1 MRTVKILL
9 ALFAAVVVFNSCN
22 KEYEAPTIT
31 WEPDKMSQLVEMS
44 DESSLNQALTVTF
57 TAEAGIKDIK
67 IWRNTWLNGV
77 ASPTVAIVD
86 GPAISAYE
94 GLTSYEYAFA
104 TNHTLE
110 DFQGGVMKIV
120 YEFEVTD
127 QSEEAQTTTK
137 EYTFFAWET
146 QKVTFV
152 IKDAADTEI
161 TDAKVTLGTESKTA
175 APYVFYVEDGTYDY
189 TVEKEGYAT
198 VTGQV
203 VVNDAAVE
211 ETVTLQANLLADWS
225 ENVVITRTSEISTS
239 LYHNESI
246 GVDKSTVIGVQYKSN
261 TDTHHVVEKTANCE
275 GFVVV
280 DNADYTT
287 SDELEAAYTAGTAVG
302 QLELKF
308 KYISTSPK
316 ATEVKYF
323 IAKVDGEYVLIDHVE
338 GWNVQG
344 TGGADENGNYGNVL
358 VFKYKK

>member
-67 IWRNTWLNGV
+67 IWRNTWLNGA

-146 QKVTFV
+146 QAVTFV

-225 ENVVITRTSEISTS
+225 EKILIAHPSQLGYATYADTRVETAS
-239 LYHNESI
+239 N
-246 GVDKSTVIGVQYKSN
+246 DVIGVEYKQNN
-261 TDTHHVVEKTANCE
+261 TAGTAAIIVPTANCT
-275 GFVVV
+275 GFVVIAN
-280 DNADYTT
+280 DAAYTT
-287 SDELEAAYTAGTAVG
+287 SDDLEAAYTAGTAVT
-302 QLELKF
+302 QLELGF
-308 KYISTSPK
+308 TYHAPK
-316 ATEVKYF
+316 AYAEKNF
-323 IAKVDGEYVLIDHVE
+323 IAKVGNEYVWVKYVDGHVAPSATSD
-338 GWNVQG
+338 GYS
-344 TGGADENGNYGNVL
+344 GNTL
-358 VFKYKK
+358 AFQYKK

>member
-31 WEPDKMSQLVEMS
+31 WEPDEMFQSVKMS

-77 ASPTVAIVD
+77 ASPTAAIVD

-146 QKVTFV
+146 QAVTFV
-152 IKDAADTEI
+152 IKDAANAEV
-161 TDAKVTLGTESKTA
+161 TDAKVTLGTLVDTA

-189 TVEKEGYAT
+189 TVEKEGFAP
-198 VTGQV
+198 VTGEV
-203 VVNDAAVE
+203 VVAGAEKEVS
-211 ETVTLQANLLADWS
+211 VTLQADISDWS
-225 ENVVITRTSEISTS
+225 EVVLIAHPSQLDYATYAGTRVETAS
-239 LYHNESI
+239 N
-246 GVDKSTVIGVQYKSN
+246 DVIGVEYKQNN
-261 TDTHHVVEKTANCE
+261 TAGTAAIIVPTPNCI
-275 GFVVV
+275 GFVVIAN
-280 DNADYTT
+280 DAAYTT
-287 SDELEAAYTAGTAVG
+287 SDDLEAAYTAGTAVT
-302 QLELKF
+302 QLELGF
-308 KYISTSPK
+308 TYHAPK
-316 ATEVKYF
+316 AYAEKNF
-323 IAKVDGEYVLIDHVE
+323 IAKVGNEYVWVKYVDGHVAPSATSD
-338 GWNVQG
+338 GYS
-344 TGGADENGNYGNVL
+344 GNTL
-358 VFKYKK
+358 AFQYKK

>member
-77 ASPTVAIVD
+77 ASPTAAIVD

-146 QKVTFV
+146 QAVTFV
-152 IKDAADTEI
+152 IKDAANAEV
-161 TDAKVTLGTESKTA
+161 TDAKVTLGTLVKTA
-175 APYVFYVEDGTYDY
+175 APYVFYVEDGEYDY
-189 TVEKEGYAT
+189 VVEKTGFANAT
-198 VTGQV
+198 GHV
-203 VVNDAAVE
+203 VVADEPVE
-211 ETVTLQANLLADWS
+211 VEVVLQADWS

-308 KYISTSPK
+308 KYISTNPK

>member
-22 KEYEAPTIT
+22 KEYDAPTIT
-31 WEPDKMSQLVEMS
+31 WTPEKTSQLVEMADS
-44 DESSLNQALTVTF
+44 TSFNQALKITF
-57 TAEAGIKDIK
+57 TAEAGIQDIK
-67 IWRNTWLNGV
+67 IWRNTWFNGS
-77 ASPTVAIVD
+77 ASPTAALVD
-86 GPAISAYE
+86 GPADYA
-94 GLTSYEYAFA
+94 GLTSYEYDFE
-104 TNHTLE
+104 TNHKLE

-211 ETVTLQANLLADWS
+211 ETVTLDWS
-225 ENVVITRTSEISTS
+225 EKILIAHPSQLGYATYADTRVETAS
-239 LYHNESI
+239 N
-246 GVDKSTVIGVQYKSN
+246 DVIGVEYKQNN
-261 TDTHHVVEKTANCE
+261 TAGTAAIIVPTANCT
-275 GFVVV
+275 GFVVIAN
-280 DNADYTT
+280 DAAYTT
-287 SDELEAAYTAGTAVG
+287 SDDLEAAYTAGTAVT
-302 QLELKF
+302 QLELGF
-308 KYISTSPK
+308 TYHAPK
-316 ATEVKYF
+316 AYAEKNF
-323 IAKVDGEYVLIDHVE
+323 IAKVGNEYVWVKYVDGHVAPSATSD
-338 GWNVQG
+338 GYS
-344 TGGADENGNYGNVL
+344 GNTL
-358 VFKYKK
+358 AFQYKK

>member
-31 WEPDKMSQLVEMS
+31 WEPDPDKMSQLVEMS

-77 ASPTVAIVD
+77 ASPTAAIVD

-146 QKVTFV
+146 QAVTFV

-175 APYVFYVEDGTYDY
+175 APYVFYVEDGTYHY
-189 TVEKEGYAT
+189 TVEKEGFAP
-198 VTGQV
+198 VTGEV
-203 VVNDAAVE
+203 VVAGAEKEVS
-211 ETVTLQANLLADWS
+211 VTLQANLADWS
-225 ENVVITRTSEISTS
+225 EKILIAHPSQLGYATYADTRVETAS
-239 LYHNESI
+239 N
-246 GVDKSTVIGVQYKSN
+246 DVIGVEYKQNN
-261 TDTHHVVEKTANCE
+261 TAGTAAIIVPTANCT
-275 GFVVV
+275 GFVVIAN
-280 DNADYTT
+280 DAAHTT
-287 SDELEAAYTAGTAVG
+287 SDDLEAAYTAGTAVT
-302 QLELKF
+302 QLELGF
-308 KYISTSPK
+308 TYHAPK
-316 ATEVKYF
+316 AYAEKNF
-323 IAKVDGEYVLIDHVE
+323 IAKVGNEYVWVKYVDGHVAPSATSD
-338 GWNVQG
+338 GYS
-344 TGGADENGNYGNVL
+344 GNTL
-358 VFKYKK
+358 AFQYKK